1 MVALDKNTF
10 SQLLKNPKKIT
21 LEQSLSVKK
30 IINQYPFFQIARII
44 EIIGLKKHDHLK
56 FNNALKSCAI
66 YSTDRSVLYDII
78 EKKIRK
84 NNLLVENV
92 KILSSEKTKNSFIDW
107 LSISKSVSE
116 NTNNTLISNFL
127 KTNPKISANGKKS
140 NKDLA
145 SDFKIRKKEYMTE
158 TLAKVYFKQE
168 KYNEAIKAYE
178 ILCLKYPKKIS
189 LFADQIKTIKNSL
202 TK

>member
-84 NNLLVENV
+84 RK
-92 KILSSEKTKNSFIDW
+92 KIQCSPRGGRVCRRHGMSGLSSGRS
-107 LSISKSVSE
+107 SS
-116 NTNNTLISNFL
+116 
-127 KTNPKISANGKKS
+127 P
-140 NKDLA
+140 
-145 SDFKIRKKEYMTE
+145 
-158 TLAKVYFKQE
+158 
-168 KYNEAIKAYE
+168 
-178 ILCLKYPKKIS
+178 P
-189 LFADQIKTIKNSL
+189 
-202 TK
+202 